1 MLQRIA
7 VRLARIALTLW
18 FHLRLPLP
26 CRVRSLL
33 VNRRS
38 SRVICLLADQLL
50 VRKPLANNVAH
61 GDIEAIRIRHLCG
74 YCSGIP
80 VHRDSGTG
88 GRVQLRR
95 MSLLVRVL
103 QDSRNS
109 PDRWCGRGHLRIA
122 PHDSRLGSM
131 NFFGNSNPREAI
143 LGWGFQC
150 GGVAQVVRATVS

>member
-7 VRLARIALTLW
+7 VRLARIAFTLW

-61 GDIEAIRIRHLCG
+61 GDIEAIRIRHLAV
-74 YCSGIP
+74 I
-80 VHRDSGTG
+80 VAE
-88 GRVQLRR
+88 
-95 MSLLVRVL
+95 SLFIE
-103 QDSRNS
+103 
-109 PDRWCGRGHLRIA
+109 IA
-122 PHDSRLGSM
+122 
-131 NFFGNSNPREAI
+131 EQVE
-143 LGWGFQC
+143 GFN
-150 GGVAQVVRATVS
+150 